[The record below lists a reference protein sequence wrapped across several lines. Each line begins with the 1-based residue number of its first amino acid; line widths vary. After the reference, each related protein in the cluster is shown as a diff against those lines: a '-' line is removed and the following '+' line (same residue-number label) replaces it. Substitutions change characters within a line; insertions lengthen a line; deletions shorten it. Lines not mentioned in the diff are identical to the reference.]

1 MEVASRW
8 IVVEEGPNPST
19 DYFVIPYLRKL
30 GVNIKR
36 LTFNELPS
44 EGELKGVQLIFVRY
58 ISRSWQSLIQQNLSK
73 LSGVSVF
80 LDDDLLDW
88 SAFARMPVRYQA
100 KILRYSWS
108 KQRWLKSIGAKLLV
122 STPFLQNKYRDW
134 SPELL
139 SAEPLD
145 LDKGQQ
151 LSIFYHGSASH
162 YEDINWL
169 YPIIKEVMA
178 ENPDLSFEIIGDKHV
193 NRLFSGVPR
202 VRVLYPM
209 KWPTYLSLLRRPG
222 RSIGLAP
229 LLDSPFNRARS
240 HTKFYD
246 ITQAGAVGIYAEG
259 AIYGKVVRHQENGI
273 LLPMEPS
280 LWIEGILQLAAD
292 DALRGKLLSE
302 AKKCL

>member
-88 SAFARMPVRYQA
+88 SAFARMPVRYQS